1 VEQTTNHQRWGT
13 TSLNYSIFTKSFN
26 VRHRSDLFGMQLSI
40 KLINNLGPISIFVNG
55 LLKESGLGL
64 SPKRLLIDGGSVNI
78 SQLRLEGGLYVYS
91 LV

>member
-1 VEQTTNHQRWGT
+1 
-13 TSLNYSIFTKSFN
+13 
-26 VRHRSDLFGMQLSI
+26 MQLSI

-78 SQLRLEGGLYVYS
+78 SQLRLEGGLNVYS